1 MKSRPTSSPAT
12 VLDLVS
18 IAQRESGRSCLVEA
32 ERHEAMVTIINGA
45 ASKEIND
52 PLQPEVCHLA
62 LQLRAGE
69 DLSAAYQRLG
79 VQLDPQVGRKHP
91 LAERQAMATMFD
103 ALMVGERRP
112 PSQAFVALLQEVV
125 AFPEDLLSGT
135 DLKGLAG
142 SLRGPFVSRLEA
154 EFASTPDRPV
164 VVPETQRPP
173 GCE

>member
-1 MKSRPTSSPAT
+1 
-12 VLDLVS
+12 
-18 IAQRESGRSCLVEA
+18 
-32 ERHEAMVTIINGA
+32 
-45 ASKEIND
+45 
-52 PLQPEVCHLA
+52 
-62 LQLRAGE
+62 
-69 DLSAAYQRLG
+69 
-79 VQLDPQVGRKHP
+79 
-91 LAERQAMATMFD
+91 MATMFD